1 LQGNKRENLPF
12 LSKRSVHVYKAKGNA
27 RPQSG
32 ASTNTYLNEDL
43 FETCLEKAYHESPI
57 IYLTCGFNL
66 HIASLT

>member
-1 LQGNKRENLPF
+1 M
-12 LSKRSVHVYKAKGNA
+12 YKAKGNA